1 MPFKFGEP
9 GNSHMEQDLVSRVDD
24 LTPKTSKHPLST
36 ESCRC
41 FDLKIRED
49 LPTEALT
56 AFLSTLPLIGKAN

>member
-1 MPFKFGEP
+1 
-9 GNSHMEQDLVSRVDD
+9 MEQDLVSRVDD